1 MNRSCALA
9 LVCLALVA
17 CDKKEVPAGADST
30 KPSAAVEATA
40 PPPPPAAVAP
50 APPVVDVNTLSVAED
65 FEADAEK
72 ELTVANLSAK
82 LDELDKEISAP

>member
-1 MNRSCALA
+1 
-9 LVCLALVA
+9 V
-17 CDKKEVPAGADST
+17 VPA
-30 KPSAAVEATA
+30 
-40 PPPPPAAVAP
+40 

>member
-1 MNRSCALA
+1 LI
-9 LVCLALVA
+9 CLALVA
-17 CDKKEVPAGADST
+17 CDKKEVPTGADST
-30 KPSAAVEATA
+30 KPSAAVEVTAA
-40 PPPPPAAVAP
+40 PPAVAA
-50 APPVVDVNTLSVAED
+50 APPVVDVNTLAVEED